1 MYLVTRN
8 AGKVAS
14 QRSLTLRSKEAKKD
28 GEVTIGTHHL
38 EILLLLKGLMGFMDT
53 KILE

>member
-28 GEVTIGTHHL
+28 GEVTIGTQHRL
-38 EILLLLKGLMGFMDT
+38 KILLFKGLMWFMDA
-53 KILE
+53 KIGE